1 MVQSLFAFVIASAET
16 GAALT
21 ANRINFVDE
30 DDAGRILLS
39 VLEHVANTSGT
50 DTDEHFNEVGTGNCE
65 EGNFSFAG
73 NSFGQKCFTGT
84 RRADEQHA
92 AGNTTT

>member
-1 MVQSLFAFVIASAET
+1 MRGQERQGPVRGSDHDDAAVGVETVHLDEHLVQSLFAFVIASAET

-21 ANRINFVDE
+21 ADRINFVDE

-50 DTDEHFNEVGTGNCE
+50 DTDEPFQRSRNR
-65 EGNFSFAG
+65 
-73 NSFGQKCFTGT
+73 KL
-84 RRADEQHA
+84 
-92 AGNTTT
+92 